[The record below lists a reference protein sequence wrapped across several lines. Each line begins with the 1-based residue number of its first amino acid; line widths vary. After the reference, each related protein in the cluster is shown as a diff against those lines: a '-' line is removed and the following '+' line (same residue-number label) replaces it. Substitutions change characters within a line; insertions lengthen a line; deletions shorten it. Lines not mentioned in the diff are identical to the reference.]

1 VRVHQRAVHVDQ
13 QQVRVRPGASPPG
26 PPTGLG
32 ARRRQPGQ
40 AQLVTSDPLHH
51 PPGGRGRG
59 HRAEQLRLV
68 AQHRQVGKAVP
79 TVGQHHR
86 QVSQHPARVV
96 AMPWRLATAGPPRQ
110 RGRQPEPVGQ
120 LGKQRRPGMADHTV
134 AVAGDF
140 EAGTR
145 VGSLHPQ
152 GALLG
157 WRM

>member
-1 VRVHQRAVHVDQ
+1 VGVHQRAVDVDQ
-13 QQVRVRPGASPPG
+13 QQPVGVRAGLPGTPA
-26 PPTGLG
+26 GLG
-32 ARRRQPGQ
+32 TRRPQPGQ
-40 AQLVTSDPLHH
+40 AQLVGGDLLHH

-59 HRAEQLRLV
+59 DRAEQLRLV
-68 AQHRQVGKAVP
+68 AQHRQVAQAVP
-79 TVGQHHR
+79 TIGQHHR
-86 QVSQHPARVV
+86 QVPQHPARVMAV
-96 AMPWRLATAGPPRQ
+96 PPGLAAAGPPRK
-110 RGRQPEPVGQ
+110 RGGQLEPVGQ
-120 LGKQRRPGMADHTV
+120 FDQQRRPGMADHTL